1 MEKSQHSYRAG
12 AQHTS
17 LQQVVMCVVI
27 CVVMCIF
34 TCVSVPR
41 RRQHAHFLY
50 FVLFFFK
57 IGNLYLTYAMARV
70 DVCIFLLL
78 MILFFF
84 LWSRTVFLSLVTYVT
99 AFFVVHDTVFFVWSH
114 ICDFFFCNC

>member
-50 FVLFFFK
+50 FVLFFF
-57 IGNLYLTYAMARV
+57 L
-70 DVCIFLLL
+70 DSEF
-78 MILFFF
+78 
-84 LWSRTVFLSLVTYVT
+84 VFDLRHG
-99 AFFVVHDTVFFVWSH
+99 A
-114 ICDFFFCNC
+114 C